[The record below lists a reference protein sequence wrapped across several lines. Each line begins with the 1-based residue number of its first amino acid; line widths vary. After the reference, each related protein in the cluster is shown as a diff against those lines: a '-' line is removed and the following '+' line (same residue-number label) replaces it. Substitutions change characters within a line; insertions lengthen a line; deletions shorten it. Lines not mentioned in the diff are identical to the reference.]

1 MAWNE
6 SGIQTNH
13 PLLLLCVRMSA
24 GSITIFKRAAL
35 SLLMAI
41 LGVMLVLLEPYVS
54 IPVCVGLAMCERR
67 WLPWLKKQF
76 DR

>member
-1 MAWNE
+1 
-6 SGIQTNH
+6 
-13 PLLLLCVRMSA
+13 MSA